1 MPLVGHAARRA
12 AGGTPGHAPAVD
24 SGLPHAARGG
34 VGTER
39 ATVTLPVVRQAEEPE
54 RRAMSRVRRKL
65 VRSPLALAGALVLAV
80 VIGAAVAAPYVAPHD
95 PAKQSLLRRFTPPVW
110 AADGNA
116 AYPLGTDQVGRD
128 ILSRIIHGARVS
140 LLVGVSAVA
149 VSLVVGVMLGLVS
162 GFVGGRTDTVIMTV
176 VDITLSFPQLLLAL
190 AFVAALGP
198 SLVTIIVVLGLTGWE
213 RYARVVRAEV
223 LAVREKDFI
232 EAARAIG
239 VPGSRILFRHV
250 LPSTFSSIIVM
261 STLQVAQAILQEAA
275 LSFLGVG
282 TGNAYPTWGQ
292 MIALGRDFV
301 SVAWWLPTFPGLAIL
316 VTVLAIN
323 LVGDRLRDALDPR
336 VG

>member
-1 MPLVGHAARRA
+1 MAVPGLSPPEVSYALEHAAAHERSRA
-12 AGGTPGHAPAVD
+12 W
-24 SGLPHAARGG
+24 
-34 VGTER
+34 
-39 ATVTLPVVRQAEEPE
+39 
-54 RRAMSRVRRKL
+54 RKL
-65 VRSPLALAGALVLAV
+65 TRSPFALAGVLILLIVMAAAL
-80 VIGAAVAAPYVAPHD
+80 AAPWVAPHD
-95 PAKQSLLRRFTPPVW
+95 PAQQSLLRRFTPPLW
-110 AADGNA
+110 AAGGSA

-128 ILSRIIHGARVS
+128 ILSRIIHGARI
-140 LLVGVSAVA
+140 
-149 VSLVVGVMLGLVS
+149 SLVVGTLAVVVSLAVGVTLGLLS
-162 GFVGGRTDTVIMTV
+162 GFVGGRLDSVIMTV

-198 SLVTIIVVLGLTGWE
+198 SLATIIVVLGLTGWE

-223 LAVREKDFI
+223 LALREKDFI
-232 EAARAIG
+232 EAARAMG
-239 VPGSRILFRHV
+239 VSSPRMLFQHIL
-250 LPSTFSSIIVM
+250 PNTFSSIIVM

-282 TGNAYPTWGQ
+282 TGSAYPTWGQ

-336 VG
+336 TT